1 MNNLFFNDK
10 ISEVKRIEKLNNHI
24 HCCLFDYTIDEKSI
38 YKEICQRLCNASST
52 LYANAIRIANNIS
65 PSIELANYDITNE
78 DIEKILYFLSKEIAE
93 LKTPKDIFDDFFIVL
108 KSYNIYP
115 YFLLKL
121 NKDEIEI
128 GYAKS
133 EASLGFIPPREEWN

>member
-78 DIEKILYFLSKEIAE
+78 DIEKILYFLSKYVSVI
-93 LKTPKDIFDDFFIVL
+93 T
-108 KSYNIYP
+108 
-115 YFLLKL
+115 L
-121 NKDEIEI
+121 NKE
-128 GYAKS
+128 K
-133 EASLGFIPPREEWN
+133 R

>member
-1 MNNLFFNDK
+1 MQLESN
-10 ISEVKRIEKLNNHI
+10 SMH
-24 HCCLFDYTIDEKSI
+24 YA
-38 YKEICQRLCNASST
+38 RL
-52 LYANAIRIANNIS
+52 LAIRIANNIP
-65 PSIELANYDITNE
+65 PSIELTNYDITNE
-78 DIEKILYFLSKEIAE
+78 DIEKILYFLSKEIAD

-128 GYAKS
+128 GYGKS
-133 EASLGFIPPREEWN
+133 IASLEFILPKDQWN